1 MIWYIVFIE
10 RIFRD
15 CSRKIVVDDKVVP
28 IIIRNEHGRRKF
40 LGDYNIKGIIGRC
53 ILKTDFIKNKNL
65 RFKHFEKYEDNLYNK
80 YYEQIR

>member
-28 IIIRNEHGRRKF
+28 IIIGNEHDRRKF
-40 LGDYNIKGIIGRC
+40 LGDYNIKGIIGRY
-53 ILKTDFIKNKNL
+53 ILKNMKIIYIINIMN
-65 RFKHFEKYEDNLYNK
+65 RFGKFF
-80 YYEQIR
+80 